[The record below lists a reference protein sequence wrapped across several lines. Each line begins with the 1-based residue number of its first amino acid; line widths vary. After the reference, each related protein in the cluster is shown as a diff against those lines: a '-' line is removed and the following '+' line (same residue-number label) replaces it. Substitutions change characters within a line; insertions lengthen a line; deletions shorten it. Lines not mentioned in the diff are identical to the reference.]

1 MTLLNYKTVVSQ
13 QTLLFNLYFVI
24 KYTPT
29 HIRINI
35 LMQEAKIAD
44 LKICN
49 LKLQNSG
56 ESERAIIQLAVVN
69 Q

>member
-1 MTLLNYKTVVSQ
+1 MTLPNYKTVVSQ
-13 QTLLFNLYFVI
+13 QTLLFNLHFVI

-29 HIRINI
+29 HIRVNI

-56 ESERAIIQLAVVN
+56 EPEKTIIQLAVVN